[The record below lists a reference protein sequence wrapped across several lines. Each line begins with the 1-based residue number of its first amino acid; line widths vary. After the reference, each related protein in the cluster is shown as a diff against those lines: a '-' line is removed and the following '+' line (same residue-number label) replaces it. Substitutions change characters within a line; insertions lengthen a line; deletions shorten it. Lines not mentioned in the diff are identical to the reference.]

1 MKTRLLL
8 CTILLALPFAANA
21 QKVVAHC
28 YDLRVNKVM
37 VYTGNRDT
45 IKELKDYGQVKV
57 VLPTKTIYFPLH
69 QCITEFYN

>member
-1 MKTRLLL
+1 MKAKILLFAS
-8 CTILLALPFAANA
+8 LLALSFSANA

-37 VYTGNRDT
+37 VYTGNQST

>member
-1 MKTRLLL
+1 MKAKLLL
-8 CTILLALPFAANA
+8 CASLLANPFAANA
-21 QKVVAHC
+21 QKVMAHC
-28 YDLRVNKVM
+28 YDLRVNKVI
-37 VYTGNRDT
+37 VYTGDRQT

>member
-1 MKTRLLL
+1 MKTKLLL
-8 CTILLALPFAANA
+8 CASLLAFPFAANA

-37 VYTGNRDT
+37 VFTGNQNT
-45 IKELKDYGQVKV
+45 IKELTDYGQVKV

-69 QCITEFYN
+69 QCVTEFYN

>member
-1 MKTRLLL
+1 MKAK
-8 CTILLALPFAANA
+8 ILLFASLLAFSFSANA

>member
-1 MKTRLLL
+1 MKAKLLL
-8 CTILLALPFAANA
+8 CASLLALPFAANA
-21 QKVVAHC
+21 QKVMAHC

-69 QCITEFYN
+69 QCVTEFYN

>member
-1 MKTRLLL
+1 MKAKILLFAS
-8 CTILLALPFAANA
+8 LLALPFAANA
-21 QKVVAHC
+21 QKVMAHC
-28 YDLRVNKVM
+28 YDLRVNKVI
-37 VYTGNRDT
+37 VYTGDRQT

>member
-1 MKTRLLL
+1 MKAKILLFAS
-8 CTILLALPFAANA
+8 LLALSFSANA

-37 VYTGNRDT
+37 VYTGNTST
-45 IKELKDYGQVKV
+45 IKELQDYGQVKV

-69 QCITEFYN
+69 QCVTEFYN

>member
-1 MKTRLLL
+1 MKAKLLL
-8 CTILLALPFAANA
+8 CASLLALPLAANA

-37 VYTGNRDT
+37 VYTGNQST

-57 VLPTKTIYFPLH
+57 VLPTKTIYFPLN

>member
-1 MKTRLLL
+1 MKAKLFL
-8 CTILLALPFAANA
+8 CASLLALPFAANA
-21 QKVVAHC
+21 QKVIAHC
-28 YDLRVNKVM
+28 YDLRVNKVIA
-37 VYTGNRDT
+37 YTGNQNT